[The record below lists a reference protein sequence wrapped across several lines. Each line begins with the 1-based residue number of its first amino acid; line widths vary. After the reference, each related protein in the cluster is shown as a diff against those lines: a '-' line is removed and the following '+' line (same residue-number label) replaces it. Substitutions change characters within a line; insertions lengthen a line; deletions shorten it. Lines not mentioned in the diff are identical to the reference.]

1 MNNFIERLKE
11 RPVHHRRHYTFAL
24 SAFVSVFI
32 FIIWV
37 SVILPGDVKHV
48 AVEKTSKPKAETP
61 VAVLKS
67 SVASVYDAAK
77 SLFSDTEVKK
87 IDFETE
93 YEKMKSQVES
103 GEVKIIPDTER

>member
-11 RPVHHRRHYTFAL
+11 RPEHHRRRYTFAL
-24 SAFVSVFI
+24 SAFFSAFI
-32 FIIWV
+32 FIIWA
-37 SVILPGDVKHV
+37 SVILPSDVKHV
-48 AVEKTSKPKAETP
+48 AIEKTSKPEAETP
-61 VAVLKS
+61 VSVLKS

-77 SLFSDTEVKK
+77 SLFSDTETKK

-103 GEVKIIPDTER
+103 GQVKIIPEPKR